1 MRHKKRFLIA
11 LLVLA
16 IFVLGIPS
24 RTPLAH
30 AAATAC
36 NPKCKI
42 VILSPGSGGALNSNQ
57 GVGPTFLVAF
67 YVNNFTL
74 VQPGTVTTNYN
85 TTVPGAGGIA
95 AHNEGHIHVWV
106 DGAYYTLW
114 ASASGI
120 PMTLSPGTHAIRLD
134 LVNDLHQTFSPGVNA
149 TTTVNV
155 SDPTQSAASNA
166 QTFSI
171 GALAVSIIT
180 LILVAYIAFM
190 RKPKTP

>member
-1 MRHKKRFLIA
+1 MRHQKRFLIA

-16 IFVLGIPS
+16 IFLLGIPS

-57 GVGPTFLVAF
+57 AVGTSFLVAF
-67 YVNNFTL
+67 YVVNFTL
-74 VQPGTVTTNYN
+74 VQPGSVTTSYN
-85 TTVPGAGGIA
+85 TTVPASGPVA
-95 AHNEGHIHVWV
+95 AHNEGHIHVFV
-106 DGAYYTLW
+106 DGTYYTLW
-114 ASASGI
+114 ANENGI
-120 PMTLSPGTHAIRLD
+120 PMALSAGTHTIRLD
-134 LVNDLHQTFSPGVNA
+134 LVNDLHQEFSPGVNSS
-149 TTTVNV
+149 TTVNV

-171 GALAVSIIT
+171 GALAVSIVT

-190 RKPKTP
+190 RKPKTA